1 MDVLYSAWEGTVA
14 SLLDDRWAEATQRP
28 ADIILDGRV
37 YKDQEATIPLPFQ
50 KIAELQPQKRA
61 MKDTRFIFLMSIHSQ

>member
-1 MDVLYSAWEGTVA
+1 MDVLYSAWEGPVA

-37 YKDQEATIPLPFQ
+37 Y
-50 KIAELQPQKRA
+50 
-61 MKDTRFIFLMSIHSQ
+61 